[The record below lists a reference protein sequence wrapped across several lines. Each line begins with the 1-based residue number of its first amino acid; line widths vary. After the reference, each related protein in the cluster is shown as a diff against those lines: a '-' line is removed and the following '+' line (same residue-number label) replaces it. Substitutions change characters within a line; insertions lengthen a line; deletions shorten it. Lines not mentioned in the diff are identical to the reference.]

1 MCINI
6 YIHTCVCVYKHA
18 IHYIHMC
25 KYKRLQ
31 LRICSIYVCEEV
43 INTKKETRMANA
55 IHNRRGREL
64 YTAVA
69 NKYLTS
75 VSP

>member
-1 MCINI
+1 MYTYVSTNFCN
-6 YIHTCVCVYKHA
+6 YAFAV
-18 IHYIHMC
+18 
-25 KYKRLQ
+25 
-31 LRICSIYVCEEV
+31 YVCEEV
-43 INTKKETRMANA
+43 IITKEETRLANA

-75 VSP
+75 VPA